1 MLYPVTFEELGV
13 KPNITEWDTGCTAS
27 PDRKMVAMGL
37 VPSLA
42 TVTLPFRAPAADGA
56 KVTFNTAE
64 FPAAKVRPEE
74 TPPVLTPAPEI
85 DTFETEML
93 VLPVFVRVTDK
104 MLPLPTVIFPKFRF
118 VVLAL
123 SCPATVTISV
133 AALLVTVPVELPTS
147 TVNCDPLSE
156 AVVAGVL

>member
-1 MLYPVTFEELGV
+1 MTFEELGV
-13 KPNITEWDTGCTAS
+13 KLNVTEWDTGWTAS
-27 PDRKMVAMGL
+27 PDREMVVMEL
-37 VPSLA
+37 VALLA
-42 TVTLPFRAPAADGA
+42 TVTLPFTAPAADGA

-74 TPPVLTPAPEI
+74 TPPVLTPAPDI
-85 DTFETEML
+85 ATFETEM
-93 VLPVFVRVTDK
+93 VVPPVFVRVTDK

-133 AALLVTVPVELPTS
+133 AALLVTVPVELPTT

-156 AVVAGVL
+156 ALVAGVL

>member
-1 MLYPVTFEELGV
+1 MTFEELGV
-13 KPNITEWDTGCTAS
+13 KLNVAEWDTGWTAS
-27 PDRKMVAMGL
+27 PDREMVVMEL
-37 VPSLA
+37 VALLA
-42 TVTLPFRAPAADGA
+42 TITLPFTAPAADGA

-74 TPPVLTPAPEI
+74 TPPVLTPAPDI
-85 DTFETEML
+85 ATFEIEMV

-133 AALLVTVPVELPTS
+133 AALLVTVPVELPTT

-156 AVVAGVL
+156 ALVAGVL